1 MRLLQGHEKAL
12 AIRAGAV
19 AGLGVWVATEF
30 LFPLVVCVLALVAKW
45 IASGDRLES
54 LRFVTLSL
62 AVSLLVAVSLERP
75 LADWTVLES
84 ERVSALHVTMAA
96 ILLAAAWLLG
106 KLPARTA
113 MQRLTVTGGL
123 GLAIAAS
130 LQMIFP
136 GFFLGPIRAIQ
147 PSVDRFL
154 DMYITELA
162 PTWRSVGA
170 EWPGLALI
178 LGAPVLAVLQAIE
191 RMWATRKSPFFSSW
205 LVILAWLVSSLVLA
219 ILSFRFV
226 PLAEVLVGIPLVAGA
241 ERLLARRTPSALR
254 RPLLIAW
261 CLVGYLVLVV
271 ASSAFASESAAPTP
285 SNCAFETVEKNLAQT
300 LDTDQAIVL
309 ATVPSGPE
317 LLWRLRARVVGTPY
331 LNPAGIEFTEDVF
344 RSEDVSFSLSK
355 LDERGIDAIVVCDR
369 EPASSGYLGADSFY
383 SRLLARESIPGWSQ
397 LLLPPGS
404 DFRIYLRT

>member
-1 MRLLQGHEKAL
+1 
-12 AIRAGAV
+12 
-19 AGLGVWVATEF
+19 
-30 LFPLVVCVLALVAKW
+30 
-45 IASGDRLES
+45 
-54 LRFVTLSL
+54 
-62 AVSLLVAVSLERP
+62 
-75 LADWTVLES
+75 
-84 ERVSALHVTMAA
+84 
-96 ILLAAAWLLG
+96 
-106 KLPARTA
+106 

-162 PTWRSVGA
+162 PTWRECWRGA
-170 EWPGLALI
+170 ARFGADPWCPG
-178 LGAPVLAVLQAIE
+178 LAVLQAIE

-271 ASSAFASESAAPTP
+271 ASSAFASERRGPDAEQLRFR
-285 SNCAFETVEKNLAQT
+285 NRREKSCPNS
-300 LDTDQAIVL
+300 DTDQAIVL

-355 LDERGIDAIVVCDR
+355 LDERGVDAIVVCDR
-369 EPASSGYLGADSFY
+369 EPASSGYLGVDSFY
-383 SRLLARESIPGWSQ
+383 SWLLARESIPGWSQ

-404 DFRIYLRT
+404 DFRIYLKT